1 MPATTSAS
9 RGTGGPLFDLACAAC
24 GEAYPAG
31 GFPAVCAACGG
42 CWEHGDGFAWR
53 PPTAAGGLRRWAP
66 ALGLDPD
73 ELPARELASPPGL
86 YVASGAAES
95 ASAAQA
101 AASRGTAVPAGPI
114 AGSGGAAPGVW
125 IFQQGSAPRGSY
137 KERGA
142 EVMLAAA
149 ARRGIRELFLDSSGN
164 AGIAVA
170 RAAADRGIRCTVLV
184 PASTPAA
191 KVERIRA
198 AGARA
203 EVIPGDRDAAHLA
216 AQEWRRRLTYAAP
229 FYQPSFV
236 AGVAT
241 LAWDLFEEL
250 GAPLPAHWL
259 LPAGNGPLLLGV
271 ALGLS
276 CLVRAGKLDRLPALH
291 AVQLDGYAAL
301 SPDGPGQARPGP
313 PVAGGIAIA
322 RPPRR
327 ADLVRCV
334 DASGGDV
341 IRVGEEEIATAR
353 LELAARPARPAQPKL
368 CRSPLPP
375 PPASSS
381 SASSTASSTTV
392 TLSSPPRALASLTSV
407 RQISC
412 KLRPD
417 PSRSRISLSESM
429 PVNPSEQSR
438 KRSPASTCTS
448 RTSTTTSLSPPRAR
462 VTTFL
467 SGWERACS
475 CDSSPATTCS
485 CTQVWSCVS
494 WSRRPLRS
502 R

>member
-1 MPATTSAS
+1 MPATTTAS
-9 RGTGGPLFDLACAAC
+9 SGAGGPLFDLACAAC

-95 ASAAQA
+95 ASAAPA
-101 AASRGTAVPAGPI
+101 APGRGTAVPPGP
-114 AGSGGAAPGVW
+114 
-125 IFQQGSAPRGSY
+125 
-137 KERGA
+137 
-142 EVMLAAA
+142 
-149 ARRGIRELFLDSSGN
+149 
-164 AGIAVA
+164 
-170 RAAADRGIRCTVLV
+170 
-184 PASTPAA
+184 
-191 KVERIRA
+191 
-198 AGARA
+198 
-203 EVIPGDRDAAHLA
+203 LA

-341 IRVGEEEIATAR
+341 IRVGEEEIATAP
-353 LELAARPARPAQPKL
+353 LELAT
-368 CRSPLPP
+368 RS
-375 PPASSS
+375 
-381 SASSTASSTTV
+381 
-392 TLSSPPRALASLTSV
+392 
-407 RQISC
+407 
-412 KLRPD
+412 
-417 PSRSRISLSESM
+417 
-429 PVNPSEQSR
+429 
-438 KRSPASTCTS
+438 
-448 RTSTTTSLSPPRAR
+448 
-462 VTTFL
+462 
-467 SGWERACS
+467 
-475 CDSSPATTCS
+475 
-485 CTQVWSCVS
+485 
-494 WSRRPLRS
+494 
-502 R
+502 